1 VAQPDIRSKEQPISS
16 RLAERY
22 SHAAGIDN
30 TSPPNCAIEL
40 HVGVTAD
47 DEWDTESIEHWQ
59 QPDLWASAE

>member
-1 VAQPDIRSKEQPISS
+1 VAQLDIGPKQEPISS
-16 RLAERY
+16 RLAERH

-30 TSPPNCAIEL
+30 TSLPNCAIEL